1 MYTIYEMSENE
12 IINKAIQE
20 LKSAEKPYVMFK
32 DFSFLSGMKWEEDR
46 FQKIRF
52 LLIKSSPF
60 EKHTD
65 HAIKFSE
72 IGLEIA
78 NNHKDWFAYKK
89 SLKPKKDYV
98 KWVGVGIAGLSLIW
112 NIYQGFTNSKLR
124 DDNRILGD
132 EIEALEKEKEGLK
145 NQLKSK

>member
-1 MYTIYEMSENE
+1 
-12 IINKAIQE
+12 
-20 LKSAEKPYVMFK
+20 
-32 DFSFLSGMKWEEDR
+32 MKR
-46 FQKIRF
+46 TTF
-52 LLIKSSPF
+52 LLLAILPILTYGQSEFCEKSFGESYYPLKIGF

-89 SLKPKKDYV
+89 SLNPKMDYV

-112 NIYQGFTNSKLR
+112 NIYQGITNSKLR

-132 EIEALEKEKEGLK
+132 EIEALEKENAGLE
-145 NQLKSK
+145 QLLKKAQE

>member
-1 MYTIYEMSENE
+1 MNENE
-12 IINKAIQE
+12 IINKAIEE
-20 LKSAEKPYVMFK
+20 LKSAEKPYVSFK
-32 DFSFLSGMKWEEDR
+32 DFSFLSEMELGEDR

-72 IGLEIA
+72 IGFEIS

-89 SLKPKKDYV
+89 SLKSKTDYV
-98 KWVGVGIAGLSLIW
+98 KLVGVGIGGLSLIW
-112 NIYQGFTNSKLR
+112 NIYQGITNSKLR
-124 DDNRILGD
+124 HGNRILGD
-132 EIEALEKEKEGLK
+132 EIEALEKENAGLE
-145 NQLKSK
+145 QLLKKTKS